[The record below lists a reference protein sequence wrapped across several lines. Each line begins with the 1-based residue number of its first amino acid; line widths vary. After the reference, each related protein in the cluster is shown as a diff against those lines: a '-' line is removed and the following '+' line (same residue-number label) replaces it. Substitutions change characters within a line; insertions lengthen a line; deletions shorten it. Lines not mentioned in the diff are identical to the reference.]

1 MTLTLK
7 IETTEENTLGF
18 VPGYQYSDCI
28 TFISIYKIYILTV
41 AVCINSDLDYIY
53 DLHEYARR

>member
-18 VPGYQYSDCI
+18 VSGYQYSDCI